1 MILNYGSYSYIGGA
15 DGPTSIFLAGK
26 VGSIGWIS
34 VFGLIIV
41 VLLLLPNIIYAVSH
55 KRTGHK
61 GGNRVL
67 RILEQ
72 AGCYASVFLMIFNI
86 GILGAGFSSFGTF
99 LLCGAG
105 NIVLLLAYW
114 LVWMLYFIR
123 PAFWKSM
130 LLAVLPAAVFVLS
143 AVTMRHWLLL
153 LSGLVF
159 GITHCW
165 ITYISQRRADEER

>member
-26 VGSIGWIS
+26 IGSFGWIN

-55 KRTGHK
+55 KGTNLK
-61 GGNRVL
+61 SGNRVL
-67 RILEQ
+67 HILEQ
-72 AGCYASVFLMIFNI
+72 AGRYASMLLMIFNI
-86 GILGAGFSSFGTF
+86 GILGAGFSSLSVFF
-99 LLCGAG
+99 VYGAG

-123 PAFWKSM
+123 PSFWKSM
-130 LLAVLPAAVFVLS
+130 LLAGIPAAIFVLN
-143 AVTMRHWLLL
+143 AITMRHWLLL

-165 ITYISQRRADEER
+165 ITYAAHAADAS